1 MQRKSNRP
9 LKSLQILIS
18 CCFILLFSEKVFSQE
33 TDSIQTPKKKSSY
46 LNQQGNVK
54 IFGFPLASYTPET
67 SLALGAG
74 AVLTMHHKNDTA
86 NTATFIA
93 PFLTYSLKKFLLAE
107 VFGSFFAKGKTHQL
121 DFEGG
126 YYKNNYPF
134 FGIGNNHPTE
144 NKELFQHDVLRVQAV
159 YQYRFKK
166 NLLIGP
172 RYYIENTTPQK
183 YAENRQL
190 DTIQPAGYEGG
201 FIQGLGF
208 RAGFDNRDDMY
219 FPYKGNYA
227 VGTVTAFP
235 KFLGSNYQ
243 FVTLSADYR
252 SFINIR
258 RKVILASQIQAQIAL
273 GDVPFYQLPKMG
285 GKMMLRGWPEGI
297 NRDHYLF
304 SLQGELR
311 VPFKRFVFSGFFGS
325 ATVGSE
331 FMDYFKVKKYT
342 YSMGG
347 GLRYKIFAEK
357 NIFAR
362 LDVGFWKGTYGVYV
376 VFNEAF

>member
-1 MQRKSNRP
+1 M
-9 LKSLQILIS
+9 ILIRYNVL
-18 CCFILLFSEKVFSQE
+18 IIAALLIFVVENVWGQE
-33 TDSIQTPKKKSSY
+33 TDSIKTPTAMGRY
-46 LNQQGNVK
+46 LNQQANVK

-74 AVLTMHHKNDTA
+74 AVMTMHHKKDTT
-86 NTATFIA
+86 NTAIFIA
-93 PFLTYSLKKFLLAE
+93 PFITYSLKKFLLAE
-107 VFGSFFAKGKTHQL
+107 VFGSFFAKGRTHQL

-144 NKELFQHDVLRVQAV
+144 NKELFEHNVFRMQAV

-166 NLLIGP
+166 NLIVGP
-172 RYYIENTTPQK
+172 RYYIENTSPQK
-183 YAENRQL
+183 YASNRQL
-190 DTIQPAGYEGG
+190 DTLRPPGYDGG
-201 FIQGLGF
+201 FIHGLGF

-235 KFLGSNYQ
+235 KILGSNYQ

-252 SFINIR
+252 SFINIK
-258 RKVILASQIQAQIAL
+258 RKVILASQVQAQIAL
-273 GDVPFYQLPKMG
+273 GDVPFYHLPKMG
-285 GKMMLRGWPEGI
+285 GKLLLRGWPEGI
-297 NRDHYLF
+297 NREHYLF

-311 VPFKRFVFSGFFGS
+311 VPYKRFVFSGFFGS

-331 FMDYFKVKKYT
+331 FMDYFKVNKYS

-347 GLRYKIFAEK
+347 GLRYKIFAQK

-376 VFNEAF
+376 VFNDAF